1 MELLRR
7 MMPALI
13 GYAIVV
19 AGLLAARGLVVPV
32 VVAGGSM
39 RPALAPGDLAIV
51 ARHSAVKPG
60 DVALITPEGHGPVL
74 HRVVAVAADGRIQ
87 TRGDAN
93 PTPDARPSSPSE
105 VEGPVVSVVPV
116 GAWIERWRGSGNRAT
131 LSTQS
136 NTARR

>member
-1 MELLRR
+1 MELVRR
-7 MMPALI
+7 MMPVLI

-19 AGLLAARGLVVPV
+19 AMLLAAQALFRPV

-39 RPALAPGDLAIV
+39 RPGLVPGDLVLV
-51 ARHSAVKPG
+51 ARRRAVMPG
-60 DVALITPEGHGPVL
+60 DVALISPEGHGPVL
-74 HRVVAVAADGRIQ
+74 HRVVNVSADGSLV

-93 PTPDARPSSPSE
+93 PTSDARPSPPSE

-116 GAWIERWRGSGNRAT
+116 GTWIERWRGSGNRAT

-136 NTARR
+136 NISRR